1 MTETSTL
8 LAEIKKLIKSSGP
21 MPVWRYM
28 ELCLMHPQHG
38 YYVSRDPLGRE
49 GDFTTSPEVSQMFG
63 ELLGLWSASVWRAIG
78 SPSMLRLVELGPGR
92 GTMMSDAL
100 RALRVLPPLYQSLSI
115 HLVEIN
121 PVLREKQSA
130 MLAGV
135 HNIFWH
141 DSIDEVPEG
150 PAVIL
155 ANEYFDVLPVH
166 QAVRRETGWH
176 ERVIELDDSGRLEFG
191 AAADPMPRF
200 DVLLPPLVR
209 AAPVGAVFEWRSD
222 TEIMKIAARV
232 RDQDGAALIVDYGHL
247 RSDAGDTFQAIA
259 RHSFTDPL
267 KNPGQADVTAHVDF
281 QALAR
286 AAEDLGARVHGPVTQ
301 GEFLKRLGIEARA
314 AGLMAKA
321 TPEVSGDIAG
331 ALKRLTDSGRGGMGS
346 MFKAIAISEPNLTAI
361 AALSDQPQEFADG
374 AFMTLA
380 SSLLSAIPG
389 LRHAFFSREG
399 GVSEGIYAGLN
410 GGTGSNDDAARVAEN
425 RRRMAEQ
432 MGVAPDRLL
441 TLYQV
446 HSPDVVVAAAPWDG
460 GARPKADAIVTRTE
474 GLAIG
479 VTAADCGP
487 ILLVDPSA
495 RVIGAAHAGW
505 KGALTG
511 VLESTVDAME
521 KLGAERG
528 GIVAAIGPM
537 IRQNSY
543 EVGSEFVERF
553 LEADAEHAMFFL
565 PAEREGHAMFDLA
578 GFIRM
583 RLENAGVLMIDD
595 TGVDTYTDERF
606 YSYRRSVHRREAD
619 YGRHVHAIALEQ

>member
-1 MTETSTL
+1 
-8 LAEIKKLIKSSGP
+8 
-21 MPVWRYM
+21 
-28 ELCLMHPQHG
+28 
-38 YYVSRDPLGRE
+38 
-49 GDFTTSPEVSQMFG
+49 
-63 ELLGLWSASVWRAIG
+63 
-78 SPSMLRLVELGPGR
+78 
-92 GTMMSDAL
+92 
-100 RALRVLPPLYQSLSI
+100 
-115 HLVEIN
+115 
-121 PVLREKQSA
+121 
-130 MLAGV
+130 
-135 HNIFWH
+135 
-141 DSIDEVPEG
+141 
-150 PAVIL
+150 
-155 ANEYFDVLPVH
+155 
-166 QAVRRETGWH
+166 
-176 ERVIELDDSGRLEFG
+176 
-191 AAADPMPRF
+191 
-200 DVLLPPLVR
+200 
-209 AAPVGAVFEWRSD
+209 
-222 TEIMKIAARV
+222 
-232 RDQDGAALIVDYGHL
+232 
-247 RSDAGDTFQAIA
+247 
-259 RHSFTDPL
+259 
-267 KNPGQADVTAHVDF
+267 
-281 QALAR
+281 
-286 AAEDLGARVHGPVTQ
+286 
-301 GEFLKRLGIEARA
+301 
-314 AGLMAKA
+314 
-321 TPEVSGDIAG
+321 
-331 ALKRLTDSGRGGMGS
+331 
-346 MFKAIAISEPNLTAI
+346 
-361 AALSDQPQEFADG
+361 
-374 AFMTLA
+374 MTLA

-432 MGVAPDRLL
+432 MAVAPDRLL

-446 HSPDVVVAAAPWDG
+446 HSPDVVVATAPWDG

-521 KLGAERG
+521 KLGAEHG

-543 EVGSEFVERF
+543 EVGSDFVERF

-583 RLENAGVLMIDD
+583 RLENTGVLMIDD